1 LITRQ
6 FLTRS
11 APHETGGQ
19 AITHSR
25 RWGFSSN
32 PFDIENKSDNGLL
45 PVTPDRLVHLLP
57 IRDAWVREKVVALSA
72 SASAASEAHARSAA
86 VLVDELGGI

>member
-57 IRDAWVREKVVALSA
+57 IRAAWVREKVAGSQRLRFSGFRRRTFVRR
-72 SASAASEAHARSAA
+72 RSRR
-86 VLVDELGGI
+86 